1 MTCSCSLCVSLG
13 SMSVQSE
20 MKRFGEFDTVALKQ
34 HFGKKIMELEDEK
47 KTVQVKQN
55 ILEYAWFFEKTN
67 IYLFTCY
74 ITAEREGSFVG

>member
-1 MTCSCSLCVSLG
+1 MTCSCSLCVTLG

-47 KTVQVKQN
+47 KTVQVK
-55 ILEYAWFFEKTN
+55 
-67 IYLFTCY
+67 
-74 ITAEREGSFVG
+74 